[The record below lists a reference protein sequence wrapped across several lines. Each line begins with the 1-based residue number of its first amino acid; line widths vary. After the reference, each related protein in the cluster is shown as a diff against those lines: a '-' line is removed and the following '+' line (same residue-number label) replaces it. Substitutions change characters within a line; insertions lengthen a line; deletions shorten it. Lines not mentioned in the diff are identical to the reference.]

1 MSAAPGA
8 QGPACAVGAP
18 AASPVRSRFRHVR
31 LENLAAGL
39 SGGVISTL
47 VLHPLDLVKIRF
59 AVSDG
64 LELRP
69 KYNGILHCMTTVWKH
84 EGLRGLYQG
93 VTPNMW
99 GAGTSWGLY
108 FFFYSA
114 IKAYKKEGKLESLS
128 ATEHLVSAAEAGAM
142 TLCITNPIWVTK
154 TRLVLQY
161 NAGVDPSKRQYKG
174 MLDALKKIY
183 KKEGIRGLYK
193 GFVPGLFGTSHGAL
207 QFMAY
212 EDLKLRYN
220 KYRNRLSDTKLN
232 TLEYIIMAAV
242 SKIFAV
248 SATYPYQV
256 VRARLQDQHN
266 TYSGV
271 FDVIRRTWRREGIHG
286 FYKGII
292 PNVIRVTPA
301 CCITFVV
308 YENGEGWQL
317 TVHPLFLKR
326 CLHFNLASLSHAD
339 MTGSGDYVDFN
350 HKLQRL

>member
-1 MSAAPGA
+1 MSEGAAERPR
-8 QGPACAVGAP
+8 GPACAVSARP
-18 AASPVRSRFRHVR
+18 AQSPLRHVSYES
-31 LENLAAGL
+31 LVAGL
-39 SGGVISTL
+39 SGGVVSTL

-64 LELRP
+64 LEFRP
-69 KYNGILHCMTTVWKH
+69 KYNGILHCLTTVWKQ

-99 GAGTSWGLY
+99 GAGASWGLY
-108 FFFYSA
+108 FFFYNA
-114 IKAYKKEGKLESLS
+114 IKAYKKEEKLESLS
-128 ATEHLVSAAEAGAM
+128 ATEHLVSAAEAGVM

-161 NAGVDPSKRQYKG
+161 EAGVNPSKRQYKG
-174 MLDALKKIY
+174 MFDALAKIY

-212 EDLKLRYN
+212 EDLKTRYS
-220 KYRNRLSDTKLN
+220 KYKNRPSDTKLN
-232 TLEYIIMAAV
+232 TAEYITMAAL

-271 FDVIRRTWRREGIHG
+271 VDVIRRTWRKEGVQG
-286 FYKGII
+286 FYKGIV

-301 CCITFVV
+301 CCITFAM
-308 YENGEGWQL
+308 YEN
-317 TVHPLFLKR
+317 VSSFLLGLKKKS
-326 CLHFNLASLSHAD
+326 N
-339 MTGSGDYVDFN
+339 
-350 HKLQRL
+350 

>member
-1 MSAAPGA
+1 MSAPGS
-8 QGPACAVGAP
+8 ACAVREPLAAP
-18 AASPVRSRFRHVR
+18 PPARSLLRHVQ

-39 SGGVISTL
+39 SGGVLSTL

-59 AVSDG
+59 AVNDG

-93 VTPNMW
+93 VTPNML
-99 GAGTSWGLY
+99 GAGASWGLY
-108 FFFYSA
+108 FFFYNA

-142 TLCITNPIWVTK
+142 TLCITNPVWVTK

-161 NAGVDPSKRQYKG
+161 NAGVDPSKRQYRG
-174 MLDALKKIY
+174 MFDALIKIY
-183 KKEGIRGLYK
+183 KMEGVRGLYK

-220 KYRNRLSDTKLN
+220 KYRNRVSDTKLN
-232 TLEYIIMAAV
+232 TVEYIMMAAI

-271 FDVIRRTWRREGIHG
+271 FDVIRRTWRKEGIHG

-308 YENGEGWQL
+308 YENVSG
-317 TVHPLFLKR
+317 FLLGFRKE
-326 CLHFNLASLSHAD
+326 N
-339 MTGSGDYVDFN
+339 N
-350 HKLQRL
+350 

>member
-1 MSAAPGA
+1 MNPTAVVAGA
-8 QGPACAVGAP
+8 QRPACAVAGAAPAP
-18 AASPVRSRFRHVR
+18 AATPPTRPLLRHVHYES
-31 LENLAAGL
+31 LVAGM

-69 KYNGILHCMTTVWKH
+69 KYNGILHCLSSIWKR

-99 GAGTSWGLY
+99 GAGASWGLY
-108 FFFYSA
+108 FFFYNA
-114 IKAYKKEGKLESLS
+114 IKAYKKEDKLESLG

-154 TRLVLQY
+154 TQLVLQY
-161 NAGVDPSKRQYKG
+161 EAGVDSSKRQYKG
-174 MLDALKKIY
+174 MLDALMKIY
-183 KKEGIRGLYK
+183 KYEGIRGLYK

-212 EDLKLRYN
+212 EELKIMYNRYQNRRSDLKL
-220 KYRNRLSDTKLN
+220 S
-232 TLEYIIMAAV
+232 TLEYISMAAL

-266 TYSGV
+266 RYSGV
-271 FDVIRRTWRREGIHG
+271 VDVICRTWRQEGVHG

-308 YENGEGWQL
+308 YEKVSQFLLGFKNG
-317 TVHPLFLKR
+317 
-326 CLHFNLASLSHAD
+326 D
-339 MTGSGDYVDFN
+339 
-350 HKLQRL
+350 

>member
-8 QGPACAVGAP
+8 RGPVCAVESPPAP
-18 AASPVRSRFRHVR
+18 PLRPLFRHVR
-31 LENLAAGL
+31 YENLVAGL
-39 SGGVISTL
+39 SGGVVSTL

-69 KYNGILHCMTTVWKH
+69 KYNGILHCLTTVWKH
-84 EGLRGLYQG
+84 EGLRGLYKG
-93 VTPNMW
+93 VTPNIW
-99 GAGTSWGLY
+99 GAGASWGLY
-108 FFFYSA
+108 FFLWQVQVFQSSC
-114 IKAYKKEGKLESLS
+114 IHGQR
-128 ATEHLVSAAEAGAM
+128 VM

-161 NAGVDPSKRQYKG
+161 DAGIDSSKRQYKG
-174 MLDALKKIY
+174 MFDALIKIY
-183 KKEGIRGLYK
+183 KLEGIRGLYK

-220 KYRNRLSDTKLN
+220 KHRNRLLDTKL
-232 TLEYIIMAAV
+232 TALEYITMAAL

-266 TYSGV
+266 RYSGMV
-271 FDVIRRTWRREGIHG
+271 DVIRRTWRKEGVHG

-308 YENGEGWQL
+308 YEN
-317 TVHPLFLKR
+317 VSNFLLNFRKE
-326 CLHFNLASLSHAD
+326 
-339 MTGSGDYVDFN
+339 N
-350 HKLQRL
+350 H

>member
-1 MSAAPGA
+1 MAAPTGPTA
-8 QGPACAVGAP
+8 QAGLT
-18 AASPVRSRFRHVR
+18 ASPGSQLTRLFRHVQF
-31 LENLAAGL
+31 ENLVAGL

-59 AVSDG
+59 AVNDG

-69 KYNGILHCMTTVWKH
+69 RYNGILHCMSTVWKH

-99 GAGTSWGLY
+99 GAGASWGLY

-114 IKAYKKEGKLESLS
+114 IKEYKKEGRAGNLT
-128 ATEHLVSAAEAGAM
+128 ATEHLLSAAGAGAI
-142 TLCITNPIWVTK
+142 TLCFTNPIWVTK

-161 NAGVDPSKRQYKG
+161 DAGVDPSKRQYRG
-174 MLDALKKIY
+174 MFHALAKIY
-183 KKEGIRGLYK
+183 RHEGIPGLYK
-193 GFVPGLFGTSHGAL
+193 GFVPGLLGTSHGAL

-212 EDLKLRYN
+212 EELKMDYN
-220 KYRNRLSDTKLN
+220 KHLNRPSDTKLS
-232 TLEYIIMAAV
+232 TLEYITMAAL

-248 SATYPYQV
+248 MATYPYQV

-266 TYSGV
+266 RYSGV
-271 FDVIRRTWRREGIHG
+271 MDVITRTWRKEGVHG

-308 YENGEGWQL
+308 YEN
-317 TVHPLFLKR
+317 VSH
-326 CLHFNLASLSHAD
+326 SLLSLRKA
-339 MTGSGDYVDFN
+339 
-350 HKLQRL
+350 KE